1 MALRPGLS
9 AADSIGAYITW
20 RPRLGTMDS
29 GRNCVS
35 NIRPA
40 GLRLADA
47 ADQIDAFVSL
57 AFGHAMTGVAL
68 NDLRT
73 LTAKQSLPI

>member
-1 MALRPGLS
+1 
-9 AADSIGAYITW
+9 
-20 RPRLGTMDS
+20 MDS

-35 NIRPA
+35 NIRLA

-47 ADQIDAFVSL
+47 ADQIDALVSL